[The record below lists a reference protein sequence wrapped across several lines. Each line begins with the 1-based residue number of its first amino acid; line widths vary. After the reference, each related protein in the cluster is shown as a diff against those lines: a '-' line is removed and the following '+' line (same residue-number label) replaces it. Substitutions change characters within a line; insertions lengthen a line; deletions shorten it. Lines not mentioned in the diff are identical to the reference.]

1 MKVQLSR
8 FCHYWDEAALET
20 LESEFNMHLLMQAQ
34 TITNVNTCE
43 SILDDITF
51 DVPSILEVP
60 NTIAEQ
66 SKYFKAPWDE

>member
-20 LESEFNMHLLMQAQ
+20 LGSEFNMHLLMQEQ
-34 TITNVNTCE
+34 IISTVNCE

-51 DVPSILEVP
+51 DVPPIVNVP
-60 NTIAEQ
+60 DAIVEQ